1 MTSRP
6 VLGLIEEIL
15 FKSDHYSTKITARID
30 SGATTSSIDSALV
43 RQFNLG
49 PELHS
54 KIIKSASGIKERP
67 IIKTTIKIAGLV
79 MESEFNVADRSHM
92 RYQMLI
98 VQNILKT
105 GKFLID
111 PLLELTKK

>member
-1 MTSRP
+1 MTNRP
-6 VLGLIEEIL
+6 ILGLIEEII
-15 FKSDHYSTKITARID
+15 FQSDHHSNKITARID
-30 SGATTSSIDSALV
+30 SGATSSSIDSALV
-43 RQFNLG
+43 KQFNLG

-67 IIKTTIKIAGLV
+67 IIKTTIRIAGLV
-79 MESEFNVADRSHM
+79 IESEFNVADRSHM

-98 VQNILKT
+98 GQNILKK

-111 PLLELTKK
+111 PLLEMIPK